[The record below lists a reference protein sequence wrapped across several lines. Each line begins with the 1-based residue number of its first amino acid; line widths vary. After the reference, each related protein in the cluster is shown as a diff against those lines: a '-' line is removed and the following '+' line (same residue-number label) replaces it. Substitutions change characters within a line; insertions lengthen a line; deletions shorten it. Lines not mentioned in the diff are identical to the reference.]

1 MNAPI
6 EAVRG
11 DLPGMFDLILRGRQ
25 KLDLL
30 LRQESELPR
39 SSAQLLA
46 LALVGTAVHGLV
58 LGVAAQLLPP
68 EVVGPFS
75 ARGTP
80 VLWMPLAFTGS
91 FVGALC
97 ICLPSFYFYTQLSGL
112 DASFRLVTA
121 QALRGWATTSVLLLG
136 VLPFFAAYALAA
148 ALKVIDSQYVIAIGY
163 LLPFA
168 VGLLG
173 VRALYCAF
181 EDLALHL
188 PKTHARRGNFLLRM
202 VLAWAA
208 VYTMVAPVAL
218 WRLAEALG
226 KVM

>member
-25 KLDLL
+25 KLDVL
-30 LRQESELPR
+30 LRQESELPG
-39 SSAQLLA
+39 SAARLLA
-46 LALVGTAVHGLV
+46 LALIGTAVHGLV
-58 LGVAAQLLPP
+58 LGLAAQLLPP
-68 EVVGPFS
+68 EIVGPFS

-121 QALRGWATTSVLLLG
+121 QALRAWATTSVLLLG
-136 VLPFFAAYALAA
+136 FLPFFAAYALAA
-148 ALKVIDSQYVIAIGY
+148 ALKVIDGQAVMTIGY

-168 VGLLG
+168 VGLFG
-173 VRALYCAF
+173 VRALYRAF
-181 EDLALHL
+181 EELSLHL
-188 PKTHARRGNFLLRM
+188 PHTHKRRGNFLLRM

-208 VYTMVAPVAL
+208 VYSVVTPVAL
-218 WRLAEALG
+218 WRLAEALAR
-226 KVM
+226 VM